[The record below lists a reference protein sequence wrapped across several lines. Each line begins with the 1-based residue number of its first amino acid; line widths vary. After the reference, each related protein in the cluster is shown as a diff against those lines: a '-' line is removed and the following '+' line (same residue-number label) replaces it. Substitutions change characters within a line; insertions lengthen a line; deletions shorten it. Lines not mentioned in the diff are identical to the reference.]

1 MLAGTTYKLRL
12 ILADAAGLHD
22 TYVKLFSDLPGSDHA
37 FELKAIISSTAVP
50 IVGSGEVSSSGNA
63 TEVTM
68 TGAYSAANPTSPQIQ
83 VAAAVA
89 VTVRS

>member
-22 TYVKLFSDLPGSDHA
+22 TYVKLFSDLPGADPA
-37 FELKAIISSTAVP
+37 FELKAISSTAVP
-50 IVGSGEVSSSGNA
+50 IVGSGEGSSSGNA
-63 TEVTM
+63 TEVPM